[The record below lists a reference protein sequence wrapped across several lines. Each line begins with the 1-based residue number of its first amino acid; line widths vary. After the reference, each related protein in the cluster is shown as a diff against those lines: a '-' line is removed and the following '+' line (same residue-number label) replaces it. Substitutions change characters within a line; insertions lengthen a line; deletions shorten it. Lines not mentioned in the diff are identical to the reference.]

1 MSEMNNDA
9 TEKKELQSPVAPAP
23 VVAPAPAN
31 AAQSVPTPDFEP
43 NVISAEESAQLAQA
57 LAQERGVSDDE
68 FAAMEQAATD
78 ATQSESPYL
87 SYRGFDPNSDVFEQ
101 YVQSLQGA
109 HTLFDDAQSDDAT
122 TAALARNKQA
132 FFKWLALE
140 KGNQQQYAKDLEL
153 TLSVAS
159 QGLGRALTEDERKQY
174 EALYID
180 KVVNEALGPFGG
192 QIPEQLLNDPT
203 LQQLLAPQD
212 LLLASQLIA
221 ARKNKEAGFFTN
233 FANAFNYAMAQ
244 AELTD
249 DAWYS
254 TPGYRSTANLMPVR
268 DPTTKEVSYAE
279 YMQRSTQIEL
289 EHGTP
294 QGAGGTVGNLIGGLL
309 APFASWDAALGLLGA
324 GATSYATRSGRPLML
339 YVAAANAFDTFKAT
353 SVNAAVQAVRQN
365 PALEDQFTDLIYAA
379 QPEAAGAAAVSFVTD
394 LISIQ
399 AVGSAGAKIYGKFVK
414 ASDAPAITKGLRGL
428 VERTNLADGK
438 FKEALFKALDVVDRT
453 DKSRAKAFVR
463 DASLSFTMQN
473 IGIGA
478 QGALTQAA
486 ANRLSG
492 VDGASALEAGVNTA
506 LDFFGENVLL
516 SVFAGGMGALSARP
530 DTPANISRTS
540 KADDVQNLKDHA
552 DRTSEEA
559 AIASSDVGEN
569 SPQGAE
575 LLLSTL
581 GAQNSQLYRFSA
593 RDIVDA
599 YTEMGLDAD
608 SFRAQFEVHKGDF
621 DGLEDL
627 ARVGGDIEMTRA
639 HWDAYYAPTLKD
651 GRDNIYN
658 FFNPYLRMGDTSR
671 SIKETAR
678 RLGIDDT
685 EAARQLVEESI
696 KDGQERAGLIGHI
709 RTSLANKLQQTN
721 LETSAFVD
729 YISAIESYVFQ
740 NLAKKLGV
748 DAQALYDKH
757 APSYATIESRLN
769 LSGQRGKFDDVP
781 KTGGA
786 FDSTEN
792 RIYLGQEASVVTVLH
807 EWAHSYLN
815 MLDRIAADPSLS
827 AEARAKARADLDNIK
842 QAIGYKSTDAI
853 SEQMQER
860 FAAAFI
866 ASFVGDRRDLRQ
878 RTKVDEGIEVPE
890 YAPDLAHYNADFA
903 RLKRLM
909 VNALSKAHEG
919 RKKNLQAV
927 YALKMEE
934 YKKQLSEYEQ
944 RKATA
949 TREGK
954 PFNEEPPTKPEEP
967 DYNAELALEEYRSRF
982 DDADFAFNSNMR
994 DTLASYV
1001 LGDYAFERHVEL
1013 TGNRMVYDPKVLESL
1028 PEEIANDARQIAA
1041 LGVQQND
1048 KLRDAYQK
1056 LEALALEV
1064 ANKTAEERLKVLE
1077 ELRKAYLRDKNQ
1089 QAEFADRVEAMLDE
1103 FRSTYRSDDIKE
1115 HGNLYVSQPEHVA
1128 ALNEAVEQA
1137 RVQGETAARSAEV
1150 EKRFTA
1156 AQKERETAVKTFSRN
1171 VKNVVAYLNEEQKA
1185 LAAINKAIKGLEEKV
1200 QAAQKRA
1207 KGGKISAAD
1216 RRYINLWAQGKV
1228 KAFNNRMV
1236 QLRSRYLSKVGLQ
1249 TEGRSRQALFT
1260 AKIDEQGN
1268 IQLTANEGLRS
1279 QLDGMLAG
1287 DFVVR
1292 NEAEGKVRYEVAP
1305 EQFDAAIAQR
1315 FPEPDREQIAAAF
1328 TDAEN
1333 KAFADAGVAAA
1344 QKAQTNPR
1352 LELAVDAEHKY
1363 SYADASRMERE
1374 ARTVDFVESMRADA
1388 ETQVRAQMASERA
1401 DFQDAHPRVL
1411 PEEFE
1416 AFESYVRTINRLER
1430 EAETNANLR
1439 NQERIRLERNPAWAL
1454 VEYFNAMPERNRL
1467 NFDEVRAALGENV
1480 AARLLDLGAA
1490 SKNGTVSLK
1499 TFGSKQA
1506 AQALGSIDREL
1517 MRKFE
1522 TMHQKLLGSKEVRQK
1537 GGNSTTSA
1545 AQESKGRFMASEMSK
1560 IASRNF
1566 EREITLRV
1574 MRRLMKND
1582 KALAN
1587 EYVRYN
1593 PYLEMLLNKG
1603 FVVVGKQEL
1612 KLFSQIENYL
1622 TGKKSNLRESDVKG
1636 LSDELLSRET
1646 LSTFRPERM
1655 LNVAGRARDKAH
1667 DLATTML
1674 EDARRLKQVGN
1685 NLMISLINHQA
1696 ARDGVARVRAIDFK
1710 ISRLKSLVQ
1719 RNKEKLA
1726 RHYDYEKILV
1736 LDVMLSRLG
1745 IISKAKGAKARNQL
1759 VQYGTKG
1766 TRDLLEQLENDPR
1779 FTGDYK
1785 QKPLPELE
1793 SALQS
1798 LWDLRR
1804 YAAAISKG
1812 RATDRHQQMMA
1823 TAKEAVASLQAHN
1836 KPKRTKDEVMR
1847 TFGVTEGDKAAGNGV
1862 GRGTGPGAFE
1872 LLKRGVGQTI
1882 RSGLRRVEQLCHE
1895 LDGGVEN
1902 GPVWNLLYKSIRDA
1916 YDRSALKRQ
1925 EVGRRLGKMV
1935 NDLEPELNRVQR
1947 IEAPELK
1954 RADGSYVVFGD
1965 RDGFKDA
1972 GGWELMGWL
1981 VHIGNDSNLTKL
1993 LDGYGISREQFQ
2005 AFFNR
2010 ACKEGLITKQMMDT
2024 CQAIW
2029 DANKSPFKRI
2039 QQIMF
2044 RSKGVFVK
2052 DVESRKIETPWGTYD
2067 GGYAPAV
2074 ADKNIARM
2082 PVDYEAN
2089 IDTLITGDFMSQY
2102 LGTPGFLKERTES
2115 YREPLDPD
2123 FTISLRA
2130 TLNAIHYGEMYEP
2143 VTHVYELLNNREA
2156 GLGAALEIYSPGFV
2170 EDIYK
2175 KFLSRALRD
2184 SSTNNPA
2191 RGRGWAVVTS
2201 ITQGIGMSY
2210 MFANVTNVLQGFS
2223 NLVVLTTRVPAW
2235 YVAKATVEVGVHYFV
2250 SRRSVMQQS
2259 KFMLQRFSQGIE
2271 PTIKDR
2277 VSIAHRRTRAKGS
2290 VIGKAELGREH
2301 AAQFMNRYGYFA
2313 QTMAQHFIDVV
2324 TWTSAK
2330 EYALAKKGM
2339 TEAEA
2344 RSFADIAVRETQ
2356 GSLDAIDR
2364 TNIEAGG
2371 PVLKMFTQFTSYF
2384 NTLLNLSLVEIKRA
2398 FGGDSSRTR
2407 AALAMA
2413 HHFAMVYAIPA
2424 IMSDWIAEWMKGN
2437 EVFADD
2443 KEASEILL
2451 AHGVLPITKQ
2461 LTAMIPVGGSA
2472 VNSMIGTITDTQ
2484 QFGYGGFMGAP
2495 AAVSALQNAFNLT
2508 VDLARG
2514 DGVNNPWK
2522 DGLTALGIATRI
2534 PVGTFVGRRLDYL
2547 DKVEIEEANQVVRL
2561 ILSGQMSDEEKAN
2574 Y

>member
-792 RIYLGQEASVVTVLH
+792 RIYLGQEASIVTVLH

-815 MLDRIAADPSLS
+815 MLDRIAADTSLS

-1115 HGNLYVSQPEHVA
+1115 HGNLYVSEPEHVA
-1128 ALNEAVEQA
+1128 ALNAAAEKARAQA
-1137 RVQGETAARSAEV
+1137 RDKALNAEV
-1150 EKRFTA
+1150 EKRYKA
-1156 AQKERETAVKTFSRN
+1156 AEKERAANIRAYKQEASRAASYLNDEQRILTAVRQAN
-1171 VKNVVAYLNEEQKA
+1171 A
-1185 LAAINKAIKGLEEKV
+1185 LLDKKLRS
-1200 QAAQKRA
+1200 AQTPAQRA
-1207 KGGKISAAD
+1207 KVDQWKETKLKSLKERLERLSEKYSTKFGMDLDDGTHQRFANIAFDEETGAFTLFSHAD
-1216 RRYINLWAQGKV
+1216 VRARLDAELRKGSGAIDVRDDGNGV
-1228 KAFNNRMV
+1228 K
-1236 QLRSRYLSKVGLQ
+1236 
-1249 TEGRSRQALFT
+1249 
-1260 AKIDEQGN
+1260 
-1268 IQLTANEGLRS
+1268 
-1279 QLDGMLAG
+1279 
-1287 DFVVR
+1287 
-1292 NEAEGKVRYEVAP
+1292 
-1305 EQFDAAIAQR
+1305 QFDVVPERLEALSAER
-1315 FPEPDREQIAAAF
+1315 FPETDRAKISESFTEEELKAFDAIGEAAAERARNNGR
-1328 TDAEN
+1328 T
-1333 KAFADAGVAAA
+1333 
-1344 QKAQTNPR
+1344 Q
-1352 LELAVDAEHKY
+1352 LEVNGKIY
-1363 SYADASRMERE
+1363 TYTMASRMERE
-1374 ARTVDFVESMRADA
+1374 ARTVDFVESVRGDA
-1388 ETQVRAQMASERA
+1388 EAQARAQMAAERA
-1401 DFQDAHPRVL
+1401 EFQRTHPRVL

-1467 NFDEVRAALGENV
+1467 NYDEVRAALGENV
-1480 AARLLDLGAA
+1480 ASRLLDLGAA

-1537 GGNSTTSA
+1537 GGNSTASA

-2210 MFANVTNVLQGFS
+2210 MFANVTNVLQGIS

-2250 SRRSVMQQS
+2250 SRRSVMLQS

-2398 FGGDSSRTR
+2398 FGGDRARTQ